1 MAVTDTVEATEI
13 NFGKEIAKNLIIST
27 AVSAGV
33 LIGFGVVGF
42 TYSKIEDKLAA
53 RKAKKAAQNQE

>member
-1 MAVTDTVEATEI
+1 MDNVTDAVTDI
-13 NFGKEIAKNLIIST
+13 NFPKEIAKNLLIST

-42 TYSKIEDKLAA
+42 GYSKVSDAIAN
-53 RKAKKAAQNQE
+53 RKAKKDAQNQE